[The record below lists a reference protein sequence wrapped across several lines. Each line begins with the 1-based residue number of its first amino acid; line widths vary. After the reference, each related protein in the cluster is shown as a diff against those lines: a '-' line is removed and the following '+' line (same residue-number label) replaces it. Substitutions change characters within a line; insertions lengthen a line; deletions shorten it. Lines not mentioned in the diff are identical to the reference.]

1 MNHRLPDSML
11 SDDPID
17 PALLSENPL
26 TDFQRAEEMR
36 ANATRAWAQLD
47 SRNRIRKAF
56 NARHRTI
63 QTFTE
68 GTLVFVWRQPRVGPG
83 KWVGPGLVIIPTTGG
98 CWVNM
103 RGSLWRCSNEQLRP
117 ATHDENL
124 GAELI
129 NRYLGDLRWDVQRNR
144 GPKKYVDIRAE
155 GIPVFPGEGD
165 DDEERER
172 ERVRERGYIY
182 IYR

>member
-1 MNHRLPDSML
+1 ML

-47 SRNRIRKAF
+47 SRNRIRKAL
-56 NARHRTI
+56 NTRHRTI

-83 KWVGPGLVIIPTTGG
+83 KWVGPGLVIIPTTG
-98 CWVNM
+98 
-103 RGSLWRCSNEQLRP
+103 
-117 ATHDENL
+117 
-124 GAELI
+124 
-129 NRYLGDLRWDVQRNR
+129 
-144 GPKKYVDIRAE
+144 
-155 GIPVFPGEGD
+155 
-165 DDEERER
+165 
-172 ERVRERGYIY
+172 
-182 IYR
+182 